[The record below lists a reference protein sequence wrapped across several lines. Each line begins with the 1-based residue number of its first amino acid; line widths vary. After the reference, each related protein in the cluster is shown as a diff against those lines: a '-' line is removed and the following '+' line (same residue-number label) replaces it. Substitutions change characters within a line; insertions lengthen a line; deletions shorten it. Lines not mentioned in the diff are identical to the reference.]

1 MNLGLA
7 LIGKAML
14 NKSLIFLLLGGAVF
28 LRGVVWPEAN
38 HGGLKGLMPGLLYSV
53 LLTPW
58 QATVDPCLCRRLPDT
73 HRQVWLSLLWGYYSF
88 SWFLVSTNVLFVS
101 FKSLFP

>member
-1 MNLGLA
+1 MV
-7 LIGKAML
+7 
-14 NKSLIFLLLGGAVF
+14 GAS
-28 LRGVVWPEAN
+28 PS
-38 HGGLKGLMPGLLYSV
+38 KGLMPGLLYSV

-88 SWFLVSTNVLFVS
+88 LLVPGEHKCFVCVLQESVS
-101 FKSLFP
+101 LVLWKFYN